1 MKNID
6 FLNNNPKQ
14 AYTVQQ
20 ENGDVFNFNIEY
32 KPTQQKWYYD
42 VIKDDLTIINNEL
55 VISPNILKQ
64 YTNILNFGIMVY
76 SNDFIDPF
84 DLNDFITNRVSL
96 YLLNEN
102 DIEDVE
108 LGLFTLQDSYTGQEI
123 L

>member
-108 LGLFTLQDSYTGQEI
+108 IGLFTLQDSYTGQEI